1 MGSSEARRGLSSST
15 EHAPTTAM
23 RRPRPAGKFRGDFMG
38 GTQSE
43 EIVAEMLAQRNEVA
57 RAPQWGRP
65 RLSHA
70 RAGRAGGG
78 AGPKPT
84 VACRLS
90 GLTPLPPRTAFAA
103 AQSAGRQGREKGRA
117 VTRRSPLLLVRRG
130 SSGASHMDMACGRS
144 RPSPLRPTTCLA
156 ALSPRFHSV

>member
-1 MGSSEARRGLSSST
+1 
-15 EHAPTTAM
+15 
-23 RRPRPAGKFRGDFMG
+23 MG

-78 AGPKPT
+78 AGPEQTFTMHGIKPARSFGKNT
-84 VACRLS
+84 S
-90 GLTPLPPRTAFAA
+90 FSQPIYEYQKG
-103 AQSAGRQGREKGRA
+103 QEK
-117 VTRRSPLLLVRRG
+117 
-130 SSGASHMDMACGRS
+130 D
-144 RPSPLRPTTCLA
+144 
-156 ALSPRFHSV
+156 